1 MGRWSNSMPS
11 GLSSLICVCPVNTCW
26 DVRCRD
32 KKRQVWWT
40 LWKIL
45 CIALIDCHYFWEKS
59 ATKFNLLRA
68 NLNLPV
74 WFLTGSTICRIS
86 HHSPLCIMFLGH
98 FVAGTLFATHPQK
111 LEGKTDPRL
120 RSAFGVLLCY
130 IRSPVMH
137 LCTKIPTAAERDYF
151 TFTLSLTIK
160 KVQAWPK
167 QTKKNRG

>member
-26 DVRCRD
+26 DVVRCRE

-59 ATKFNLLRA
+59 ATKFNLLRT

-111 LEGKTDPRL
+111 LEGKTYPCL
-120 RSAFGVLLCY
+120 CCVLLCY

-137 LCTKIPTAAERDYF
+137 LSNTSNSRERIFHSF
-151 TFTLSLTIK
+151 TDDQE
-160 KVQAWPK
+160 VQVWPSQK
-167 QTKKNRG
+167 DRC